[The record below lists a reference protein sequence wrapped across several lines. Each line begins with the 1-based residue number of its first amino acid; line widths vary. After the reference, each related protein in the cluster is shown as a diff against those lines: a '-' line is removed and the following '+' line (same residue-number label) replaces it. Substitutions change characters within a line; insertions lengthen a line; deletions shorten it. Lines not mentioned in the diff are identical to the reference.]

1 MIRNALSW
9 PASPANTFAAHALML
24 ARDPVALAGTGTPVV
39 LVVNSL
45 AMPVMMSLWRSWTE
59 MLFHLRCCSYS
70 ASSHITWL
78 CFVLPCFASFALHCS
93 ALQHMINHIALSC
106 TAVRTTAA
114 AVVFV
119 PDSAALT
126 KLVGAP
132 LLMFDY
138 SAVTTIY
145 LLQCHIPS
153 ELIAA
158 PRF

>member
-1 MIRNALSW
+1 
-9 PASPANTFAAHALML
+9 
-24 ARDPVALAGTGTPVV
+24 
-39 LVVNSL
+39 
-45 AMPVMMSLWRSWTE
+45 
-59 MLFHLRCCSYS
+59 
-70 ASSHITWL
+70 
-78 CFVLPCFASFALHCS
+78 
-93 ALQHMINHIALSC
+93 MINHIALSC